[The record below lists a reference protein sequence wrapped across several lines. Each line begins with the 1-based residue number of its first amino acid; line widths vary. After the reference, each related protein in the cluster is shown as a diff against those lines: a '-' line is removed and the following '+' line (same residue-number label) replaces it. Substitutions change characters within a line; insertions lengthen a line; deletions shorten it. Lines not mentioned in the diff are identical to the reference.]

1 MKTIVSVLISILIMI
16 QMSTPAMAASITPT
30 DSSPAMVGYM
40 TNEEGISIKI
50 HGELLE
56 AQAVHNQ
63 DDTYSATYL
72 YRTPIV
78 SGSNTTDSPDSGYSS
93 HVYLTIKYKVKDS
106 RHFLLTSISGYREI
120 QDSRVS
126 VTKSKIDYISGVKQ
140 FKNDIKASNHF
151 NKTTGFTEYTED
163 DGTFSDV
170 GAELKLKYLMGDSR
184 TWSFSLNNFVL

>member
-1 MKTIVSVLISILIMI
+1 M
-16 QMSTPAMAASITPT
+16 
-30 DSSPAMVGYM
+30 
-40 TNEEGISIKI
+40 
-50 HGELLE
+50 
-56 AQAVHNQ
+56 
-63 DDTYSATYL
+63 
-72 YRTPIV
+72 
-78 SGSNTTDSPDSGYSS
+78 
-93 HVYLTIKYKVKDS
+93 
-106 RHFLLTSISGYREI
+106 TSISGYWEI

-126 VTKSKIDYISGVKQ
+126 VTESKIDYISGVKQ